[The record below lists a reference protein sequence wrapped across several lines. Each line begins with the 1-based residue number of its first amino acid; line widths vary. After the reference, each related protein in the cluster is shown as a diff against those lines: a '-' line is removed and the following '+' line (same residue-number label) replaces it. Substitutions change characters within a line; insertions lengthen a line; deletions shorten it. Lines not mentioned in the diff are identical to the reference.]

1 MFRDRYRIVLIF
13 ALLVAGGSAWGVWR
27 ILGNMRASN
36 RVVTRSVVV
45 AAKDI
50 TEGAA
55 LTSDALT
62 LAELPVAAIPAGAFS
77 VTDSVVERVARVSIF
92 KGEAIVPG
100 RLAPVGTT
108 AGIEVKISP
117 GKRAMAV
124 RIDDVTGLSG
134 LMQPNS
140 RVDVL
145 VTLRDEESAAGRIAK
160 LFMSNMRV
168 LSVGSQ
174 VERGA
179 DGQPITAASAM
190 LEVTP
195 DEAERLAVAMRE
207 GSIQLVLRGYGDP
220 DSIRTN
226 GARPSDVLRQF
237 RNGAAPAEA
246 RPEAAAATEPS
257 RARGTRGPSAPAS
270 APVAPART
278 APAPAP
284 TPVSAPSDSV
294 TVKIYRGDRLSQQKF
309 ESRKDTVRRDTLQLP
324 R

>member
-1 MFRDRYRIVLIF
+1 MALDRYRVIVI
-13 ALLVAGGSAWGVWR
+13 VAVSVAVASTYGVYR
-27 ILGNMRASN
+27 IIGNMRESE
-36 RVVTRSVVV
+36 RVVTQSVVV
-45 AAKDI
+45 ASQDI

-55 LTSDALT
+55 LTREALT
-62 LAELPVAAIPAGAFS
+62 LTELPLVAIPAGAYAS
-77 VTDSVVERVARVSIF
+77 IDSVVERVARVSIF

-100 RLAPVGTT
+100 RLAPAGTT
-108 AGIEVKISP
+108 AGIEVKIAP

-145 VTLRDEESAAGRIAK
+145 VTLRDENDAAGRIAK

-195 DEAERLAVAMRE
+195 EEAERLAVAMRE

-220 DSIRTN
+220 DSIRTS
-226 GARPSDVLRQF
+226 GARPADVLRQL
-237 RNGAAPAEA
+237 RSGAEPEVRREPAPVT
-246 RPEAAAATEPS
+246 PATP
-257 RARGTRGPSAPAS
+257 RTRERVVSAPVTPAPVSS
-270 APVAPART
+270 APVAPAR
-278 APAPAP
+278 P
-284 TPVSAPSDSV
+284 TFNGSDSV

-309 ESRKDTVRRDTLQLP
+309 ETRKDTVRRDTLQSP
-324 R
+324 V

>member
-1 MFRDRYRIVLIF
+1 MAIDRYRIIMIV
-13 ALLVAGGSAWGVWR
+13 AVLVAAASTFGVYR
-27 ILGNMRASN
+27 IIGNMRASE
-36 RVVTRSVVV
+36 RVVTQSVVV
-45 AAKDI
+45 AAQDVS
-50 TEGAA
+50 EGAA
-55 LTSDALT
+55 LTREALT
-62 LAELPVAAIPAGAFS
+62 VTELPLVAIPAGAFVS
-77 VTDSVVERVARVSIF
+77 VDSVIERVARVAIF

-100 RLAPVGTT
+100 RLAPAGTT

-145 VTLRDEESAAGRIAK
+145 VTLRDEENAAGRISK

-168 LSVGSQ
+168 LSVGAQ
-174 VERGA
+174 VERGT
-179 DGQPITAASAM
+179 DGQAITAASAM

-226 GARPSDVLRQF
+226 GARPSDVLRQL
-237 RNGAAPAEA
+237 RNGAAPEA
-246 RPEAAAATEPS
+246 RREP
-257 RARGTRGPSAPAS
+257 APA
-270 APVAPART
+270 APRPRERAVPPPVAPAPVVARPVQR
-278 APAPAP
+278 PAP
-284 TPVSAPSDSV
+284 VVNDSV

-309 ESRKDTVRRDTLQLP
+309 ETRKDSVRRDTLQSP
-324 R
+324 S

>member
-1 MFRDRYRIVLIF
+1 MFRDRFRIILIVAVLI
-13 ALLVAGGSAWGVWR
+13 AAISAWGAYR
-27 ILGNMRASN
+27 IIADMRTSS
-36 RVVTRSVVV
+36 RVITRSVVV
-45 AAKDI
+45 AAQDI
-50 TEGAA
+50 SEGAS
-55 LTSDALT
+55 LTSNSLA

-77 VTDSVVERVARVSIF
+77 ETDSVVERVARVPIF

-100 RLAPVGTT
+100 RLAPIGTT
-108 AGIEVKISP
+108 PGIEVKISP

-145 VTLRDEESAAGRIAK
+145 VTLREESGNTGRISK

-174 VERGA
+174 VERAA
-179 DGQPITAASAM
+179 DGTAITAASAM

-220 DSIRTN
+220 DSIRTT
-226 GARPSDVLRQF
+226 GARPADVLGQLRSGSTTDTPV
-237 RNGAAPAEA
+237 NPSPVAAPKSS
-246 RPEAAAATEPS
+246 RPKPLPAQEP
-257 RARGTRGPSAPAS
+257 PA
-270 APVAPART
+270 APVAV
-278 APAPAP
+278 PAPRPAAA
-284 TPVSAPSDSV
+284 VNDSV
-294 TVKIYRGDRLSQQKF
+294 TVKIYRGDRLTQQKF
-309 ESRKDTVRRDTLQLP
+309 ESRRDTVRRDTLQ

>member
-1 MFRDRYRIVLIF
+1 MFRDRYRIILIVAVLI
-13 ALLVAGGSAWGVWR
+13 AAVSAWGAYRV
-27 ILGNMRASN
+27 ITDMRASS

-45 AAKDI
+45 AAQDI
-50 TEGAA
+50 TEGAS
-55 LTSDALT
+55 LTSDALA

-77 VTDSVVERVARVSIF
+77 ETDSVVERVARVPIF

-100 RLAPVGTT
+100 RLAPIGTT
-108 AGIEVKISP
+108 PGIEVKISP

-145 VTLRDEESAAGRIAK
+145 VTLREESGNTGRISK

-174 VERGA
+174 VERGS
-179 DGQPITAASAM
+179 DGTAITAASAM

-220 DSIRTN
+220 DSIRTT
-226 GARPSDVLRQF
+226 GARPADVLRQL
-237 RNGAAPAEA
+237 RSGSAPDAPANQEPVA
-246 RPEAAAATEPS
+246 VPRSSRPRPLPAPEP
-257 RARGTRGPSAPAS
+257 PA
-270 APVAPART
+270 APVA

-284 TPVSAPSDSV
+284 RPAAAGSDSV
-294 TVKIYRGDRLSQQKF
+294 TVKIYRGDRLTQQKL
-309 ESRKDTVRRDTLQLP
+309 ESRRDTVRRDTLQW
-324 R
+324 

>member
-1 MFRDRYRIVLIF
+1 MLRDRYRIILI
-13 ALLVAGGSAWGVWR
+13 VAVIVASGSAWGVYR

-36 RVVTRSVVV
+36 RVVTRMVVV

-62 LAELPVAAIPAGAFS
+62 LAELPIAAIPAGAFS
-77 VTDSVVERVARVSIF
+77 AADSVVERVARVSIF

-100 RLAPVGTT
+100 RLAPAGTT

-145 VTLRDEESAAGRIAK
+145 VTLRDEENASGRISK

-168 LSVGSQ
+168 LSVGAQ

-179 DGQPITAASAM
+179 DGQAITAASAM

-226 GARPSDVLRQF
+226 GARPSDVLRQLRSGVMPETTRREPEPVASRP
-237 RNGAAPAEA
+237 RNRAVAAPVV
-246 RPEAAAATEPS
+246 P
-257 RARGTRGPSAPAS
+257 APA
-270 APVAPART
+270 VT
-278 APAPAP
+278 TPAP
-284 TPVSAPSDSV
+284 TPRPVPVVNDSV

-309 ESRKDTVRRDTLQLP
+309 ESRKDSVRRDTL
-324 R
+324 

>member
-1 MFRDRYRIVLIF
+1 MAIDRYRIIMIV
-13 ALLVAGGSAWGVWR
+13 AVLVAAASTFGVYR
-27 ILGNMRASN
+27 IIGNMRASE
-36 RVVTRSVVV
+36 RVVTQSVVV
-45 AAKDI
+45 AAQDVS
-50 TEGAA
+50 EGAA
-55 LTSDALT
+55 LTREALT
-62 LAELPVAAIPAGAFS
+62 VTELPLVAIPAGAFVS
-77 VTDSVVERVARVSIF
+77 VDSVIERVARVAIF

-100 RLAPVGTT
+100 RLAPAGTT

-145 VTLRDEESAAGRIAK
+145 VTLRDEENAAGRISK

-168 LSVGSQ
+168 LSVGAQ
-174 VERGA
+174 VERGT
-179 DGQPITAASAM
+179 DGQAITAASAM

-226 GARPSDVLRQF
+226 GARPSDVLRQL
-237 RNGAAPAEA
+237 RNGAAPEA
-246 RPEAAAATEPS
+246 RRE
-257 RARGTRGPSAPAS
+257 SAPAAPLPRERALPPAVAPPPVVAPPVQRP
-270 APVAPART
+270 APV
-278 APAPAP
+278 
-284 TPVSAPSDSV
+284 VNDSV

-309 ESRKDTVRRDTLQLP
+309 ETRKDSVRRDTLQSP
-324 R
+324 S

>member
-1 MFRDRYRIVLIF
+1 MFRDRYRILLIVAVLI
-13 ALLVAGGSAWGVWR
+13 AAGSAWGAYR
-27 ILGNMRASN
+27 IIANMRASN

-50 TEGAA
+50 TEGAS
-55 LTSDALT
+55 LTGDALA

-92 KGEAIVPG
+92 RGEAIVPG

-108 AGIEVKISP
+108 PGIEVKISP

-145 VTLRDEESAAGRIAK
+145 VTLRDESGSTGRISK

-179 DGQPITAASAM
+179 DGTAITAASAM

-220 DSIRTN
+220 DSIRTT
-226 GARPSDVLRQF
+226 GARPADVLRQL
-237 RNGAAPAEA
+237 RSGSSPEASAAPEA
-246 RPEAAAATEPS
+246 VVAPRTSRPKPLPTQEPPPAPVQAPMPRPAAA
-257 RARGTRGPSAPAS
+257 GF
-270 APVAPART
+270 
-278 APAPAP
+278 
-284 TPVSAPSDSV
+284 DSV
-294 TVKIYRGDRLSQQKF
+294 TVKIYRGDRLTQQKF
-309 ESRKDTVRRDTLQLP
+309 ESRRDTVRRDTLQ

>member
-1 MFRDRYRIVLIF
+1 MFRDRYRVVLIL
-13 ALLVAGGSAWGVWR
+13 AVVIAAGSAWGVWR

-36 RVVTRSVVV
+36 RVVTRMVVV

-62 LAELPVAAIPAGAFS
+62 LAELPIAAIPAGAFS
-77 VTDSVVERVARVSIF
+77 ATDSVVERVARVSIF

-100 RLAPVGTT
+100 RLAPAGTT

-145 VTLRDEESAAGRIAK
+145 VTLRDEESAAGRISK

-179 DGQPITAASAM
+179 DGQAITAASAM

-226 GARPSDVLRQF
+226 GARPADVLRQL
-237 RNGAAPAEA
+237 RSGAAPDAGRA
-246 RPEAAAATEPS
+246 PV
-257 RARGTRGPSAPAS
+257 RARLRAPA
-270 APVAPART
+270 
-278 APAPAP
+278 APAPVVAAP
-284 TPVSAPSDSV
+284 APVSAPPSRPAPLVSDSV

-309 ESRKDTVRRDTLQLP
+309 ESRKDSVRRDTLQWP
-324 R
+324 H